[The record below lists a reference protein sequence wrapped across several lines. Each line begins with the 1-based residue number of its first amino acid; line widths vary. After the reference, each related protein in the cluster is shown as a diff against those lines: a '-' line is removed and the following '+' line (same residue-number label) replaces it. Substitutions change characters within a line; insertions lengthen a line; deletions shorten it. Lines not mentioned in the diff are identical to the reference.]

1 MNVVKKVASVVALIL
16 SVLFLLVFLAGTVG
30 VWIVRS
36 DAIQIGNEVAA
47 AVDNILVEGQALAD
61 RVSSRVDV
69 TQGRISTGVGLIEAA
84 GTKAEQ
90 TPIVLN
96 LVQQLLDKDLTPAVE
111 GIKDSVGTLRDA
123 VGVASQTVSLMQRL
137 PGSRDSEVLAGADEA
152 IQKLQAV
159 DQRLQ
164 DANQAA
170 RDAKSNTIG
179 NITDT
184 LVAPLNSVGAALTD
198 VQTAVQEVNNRLVQA
213 QARVQEIHNT
223 YNMAVTGI
231 ALGMTIVFLW
241 LALSQVALFIWAY
254 RGLTGRDLL
263 ARKPKKEEPALA
275 PVA

>member
-1 MNVVKKVASVVALIL
+1 MNVIKKIASVVALIL

-30 VWIVRS
+30 AWVVRS
-36 DAIQIGNEVAA
+36 DAIQIGNEVVA
-47 AVDNILVEGQALAD
+47 AVDNILVEGQSLAD

-69 TQGRISTGVGLIEAA
+69 AQGRISTGVGLIQAA
-84 GTKAEQ
+84 GSKAEQ

-123 VGVASQTVSLMQRL
+123 VGVASQTVSLMKRL
-137 PGSRDSEVLAGADEA
+137 PGSRDSEILTGADEA

-184 LVAPLNSVGAALTD
+184 LIAPLNSVGTALTD
-198 VQTAVQEVNNRLVQA
+198 VQTAVQEVNARLVQA

-231 ALGMTIVFLW
+231 ALGMTILFLW

-263 ARKPKKEEPALA
+263 ARKAKEPAVLA